1 MKCVRSSLAVL
12 VLAATAGTCLAQFS
26 LNGFDP
32 FKAVKD
38 AGNFVKGVAGIGL
51 KEENSIGGAVAIE
64 IVARFGGVWKDAAA
78 TRRVNLIGKSLTRY
92 CDRQELNFKFGLLN
106 SETINAF
113 SAPGGYV
120 FITKGLYDLVGDN
133 DDQLAGVL
141 GHEITHVTQRHALK
155 IIERGQALSGGLGVI
170 SDATAA
176 KNNNFSELSGVV
188 NEVTT
193 TLFEKGFD
201 PKTEYAADKGGRA
214 LAAVTGYAPG
224 GLRATLIRLKMGS
237 AGKTAVIF
245 PTHPS
250 LAKRIARLP
259 EE

>member
-1 MKCVRSSLAVL
+1 MKPVRLVFAVL
-12 VLAATAGTCLAQFS
+12 AFAAAGTCLAQFS
-26 LNGFDP
+26 LNGLDP
-32 FKAVKD
+32 FKIAKD
-38 AGNFVKGVAGIGL
+38 IGNVAKGINGIGL

-78 TRRVNLIGKSLTRY
+78 TQRVNIIGKTLARY

-106 SETINAF
+106 SDTINAF

-141 GHEITHVTQRHALK
+141 GHEITHVTQRHALR
-155 IIERGQALSGGLGVI
+155 IIERGQALSGGFSAV
-170 SDATAA
+170 SDVTAA
-176 KNNNFSELSGVV
+176 KSDNYAALTGVV
-188 NEVTT
+188 NVATT

-214 LAAVTGYAPG
+214 LAALTGYAPG
-224 GLRATLIRLKMGS
+224 GLRATLIRLQMG
-237 AGKTAVIF
+237 GTNKNTVIF

-250 LAKRIARLP
+250 LEKRIKRLP

>member
-1 MKCVRSSLAVL
+1 MKRGRYAFL
-12 VLAATAGTCLAQFS
+12 VLMLAAAGTCPAQFN
-26 LNGFDP
+26 LNGIDP
-32 FKAVKD
+32 FKIAKD
-38 AGNFVKGVAGIGL
+38 VGNFAKGVSGIGL

-64 IVARFGGVWKDAAA
+64 IVARFGGVWRDAAA
-78 TRRVNLIGKSLTRY
+78 TQRVNVIGKSLARY
-92 CDRQELNFKFGLLN
+92 CDRQDLNFKFGILN
-106 SETINAF
+106 SDTINAF

-155 IIERGQALSGGLGVI
+155 IIERGQALSGGFAAI

-176 KNNNFSELSGVV
+176 KNNNFAELTGVV
-188 NEVTT
+188 DMVTK

-201 PKTEYAADKGGRA
+201 PKTEYTADKGGRA
-214 LAAVTGYAPG
+214 LAAVTGYGPG

-237 AGKTAVIF
+237 TNKNTVIF

-250 LAKRIARLP
+250 LDRRIARLP
-259 EE
+259 DE

>member
-1 MKCVRSSLAVL
+1 MKRGRLAFATLAL
-12 VLAATAGTCLAQFS
+12 VAAGTCLAQFS

-32 FKAVKD
+32 FKAAKD
-38 AGNFVKGVAGIGL
+38 AGTFVKGVAGIGL

-64 IVARFGGVWKDAAA
+64 IVARFGGAWKDAAA
-78 TRRVNLIGKSLTRY
+78 TRRVNIIGKSLTRY
-92 CDRQELNFKFGLLN
+92 CDRPELNFKFGLLN
-106 SETINAF
+106 SDTINAF

-120 FITKGLYDLVGDN
+120 FITRGLYELVGDN

-155 IIERGQALSGGLGVI
+155 IIERGDIISGGLSGV

-176 KNNNFSELSGVV
+176 KNDNFAELTGVV

-214 LAAVTGYAPG
+214 LAALTGYAPG
-224 GLRATLIRLKMGS
+224 GLRATLIRLKLGGANKS
-237 AGKTAVIF
+237 TAIF
-245 PTHPS
+245 PTHPP

>member
-1 MKCVRSSLAVL
+1 MKPGRLAFAVL
-12 VLAATAGTCLAQFS
+12 ALAAATGTCLAQFS

-32 FKAVKD
+32 FKAAKD
-38 AGNFVKGVAGIGL
+38 VGSLVKGAAGIGL

-78 TRRVNLIGKSLTRY
+78 TRRVNIIGKSLTRY
-92 CDRQELNFKFGLLN
+92 CDQQKLNFKFGLLN
-106 SETINAF
+106 SDTINAF

-155 IIERGQALSGGLGVI
+155 IIERGDILSGVSSGW

-176 KNNNFSELSGVV
+176 RNDNYAVFGTVVGKGVS
-188 NEVTT
+188 TIC
-193 TLFEKGFD
+193 EKGFD
-201 PKTEYAADKGGRA
+201 PKTEYAADTGGRA
-214 LAAVTGYAPG
+214 LAAITGYAPG
-224 GLRATLIRLKMGS
+224 GLRATLIRLKMG
-237 AGKTAVIF
+237 GTNQTAVIF

-250 LAKRIARLP
+250 LDKRIKRLP

>member
-1 MKCVRSSLAVL
+1 MKRLRLAFAL
-12 VLAATAGTCLAQFS
+12 LALAATGTCFAQFS

-32 FKAVKD
+32 FKAAKD
-38 AGNFVKGVAGIGL
+38 VGSLVKGTVGIGL

-78 TRRVNLIGKSLTRY
+78 TRRVNVIGKSLTRY
-92 CDRQELNFKFGLLN
+92 CDRPDLNFKFGLLN
-106 SETINAF
+106 SDTINAF

-155 IIERGQALSGGLGVI
+155 IIERG
-170 SDATAA
+170 D
-176 KNNNFSELSGVV
+176 FLSGVSDLAAMKSDDFAKFSGAV
-188 NEVTT
+188 NSVTT

-214 LAAVTGYAPG
+214 LAAITGYAPG

-237 AGKTAVIF
+237 ANKTTAIF
-245 PTHPS
+245 PTHPP